1 MMRVLSVIGILFL
14 GAAFFYF
21 LHHFWSGKYF
31 CGIAGYADL
40 SGTMS
45 GGL

>member
-14 GAAFFYF
+14 GGAFFT
-21 LHHFWSGKYF
+21 SCITSGRGKYF